1 MDHKV
6 LLDRL
11 GQLEY
16 KVYLGHQVTR
26 DRRET
31 LDLVVSLGPLA
42 PLVRLVNKEA
52 REDLVF
58 LDQLDLMDCK
68 ERKVNPDNL
77 VYLDQLARMV
87 YMVN

>member
-31 LDLVVSLGPLA
+31 LEIVVSLVPLA
-42 PLVRLVNKEA
+42 PLARLDNKGA

-58 LDQLDLMDCK
+58 LDQLDLMDFK

-77 VYLDQLARMV
+77 GYLDQLARMV
-87 YMVN
+87 FM